1 MSSSAPA
8 TLGRTQKRSS
18 KKKVNKD
25 STDSSKTSLKT
36 KPVLISDRDFD
47 VASAAAQRRYNSAF
61 EVLDEEKI
69 KEIAAITDKRGTF
82 DSKM

>member
-1 MSSSAPA
+1 M
-8 TLGRTQKRSS
+8 L
-18 KKKVNKD
+18 
-25 STDSSKTSLKT
+25 TSY
-36 KPVLISDRDFD
+36 RDFD